1 MELNQNQNNT
11 IEEEKEYST
20 NSIYGKKKTLYIVN
34 FTPLRLFIFSACS
47 ILLILFIFIL
57 GFHLGSSK
65 PNNANSVANND
76 NVIDNSSQI
85 LMRTEELA
93 GNRNF
98 ENSNNDILTLSENT
112 QNDSYND
119 YNNSSIIRESLSSED
134 RYNEYTQSLASELDS
149 IIKEKNN
156 LPPNS
161 SYNPP
166 QQFANATPTPAPV
179 SESSTITKRPYTSTS
194 SADSVYF
201 IQVAV
206 GYDRDNTYSARDNLK
221 SKFPKAFI
229 KEEATSDGKTMYKL
243 KVGRYDTREDAQKA
257 LAEIKKIPA
266 YKDSYIYSDKKVS

>member
-1 MELNQNQNNT
+1 MELNQNQNNA

-65 PNNANSVANND
+65 PNNANSMANND

-134 RYNEYTQSLASELDS
+134 RYNEYTQSLASELDA
-149 IIKEKNN
+149 IIKEK
-156 LPPNS
+156 
-161 SYNPP
+161 
-166 QQFANATPTPAPV
+166 V
-179 SESSTITKRPYTSTS
+179 KRH
-194 SADSVYF
+194 D
-201 IQVAV
+201 
-206 GYDRDNTYSARDNLK
+206 
-221 SKFPKAFI
+221 
-229 KEEATSDGKTMYKL
+229 
-243 KVGRYDTREDAQKA
+243 
-257 LAEIKKIPA
+257 
-266 YKDSYIYSDKKVS
+266 

>member
-1 MELNQNQNNT
+1 MELNQNQNNK

-34 FTPLRLFIFSACS
+34 FTPLRLSIFSACS

-65 PNNANSVANND
+65 PNNANSVANNE
-76 NVIDNSSQI
+76 NVIDDSSQI

-134 RYNEYTQSLASELDS
+134 RYNEYLSLIHISE
-149 IIKEKNN
+149 
-156 LPPNS
+156 
-161 SYNPP
+161 
-166 QQFANATPTPAPV
+166 PTRRFILSRMP
-179 SESSTITKRPYTSTS
+179 S
-194 SADSVYF
+194 SA
-201 IQVAV
+201 
-206 GYDRDNTYSARDNLK
+206 
-221 SKFPKAFI
+221 
-229 KEEATSDGKTMYKL
+229 
-243 KVGRYDTREDAQKA
+243 
-257 LAEIKKIPA
+257 
-266 YKDSYIYSDKKVS
+266 